1 MKWFNVVAIAL
12 MMVLGTHA
20 LAEDSTATKAKPL
33 TGKVTAVAPDSA
45 DSKIT
50 NITVTHGKKGDTST
64 ETIVKATADT
74 KVTKGKEKEAATLSD
89 VVVGVYAI
97 VTADADGKATA
108 IQVIVP
114 KKKPATPSK

>member
-1 MKWFNVVAIAL
+1 
-12 MMVLGTHA
+12 
-20 LAEDSTATKAKPL
+20 
-33 TGKVTAVAPDSA
+33 
-45 DSKIT
+45 
-50 NITVTHGKKGDTST
+50 
-64 ETIVKATADT
+64 
-74 KVTKGKEKEAATLSD
+74 